1 MNKVTEDNVIF
12 DKELGSYFKCLRMDL
27 GLSVEDLS
35 NKCDLS
41 ESVICDL
48 EDGRQRFTIM
58 IIRKFCRALRI
69 SCGPIEG
76 ARSYCNYNS
85 LREIFDKLKRKRLS
99 KDLNELVGELDN
111 NQMSLLIDYCKQLKA
126 GCEDVRENIKVSF

>member
-1 MNKVTEDNVIF
+1 MKRVTEDDVIF

-35 NKCDLS
+35 NKCGLS

-48 EDGRQRFTIM
+48 EDGRQRFTVM
-58 IIRKFCRALRI
+58 LIRKFCKALRI
-69 SCGPIEG
+69 SCGPIEE

-85 LREIFDKLKRKRLS
+85 LREIFDKLRRKRLS
-99 KDLNELVGELDN
+99 KDLTELVGELDN
-111 NQMSLLIDYCKQLKA
+111 NQMRLLIDYCKQLKA
-126 GCEDVRENIKVSF
+126 GCEDVN

>member
-1 MNKVTEDNVIF
+1 MKRVIEDDVIF
-12 DKELGSYFKCLRMDL
+12 DKELGFYFKCLRMDL

-48 EDGRQRFTIM
+48 EDGRQRFTVM
-58 IIRKFCRALRI
+58 LVRKFCKALRI
-69 SCGPIEG
+69 PCGPIEG

-85 LREIFDKLKRKRLS
+85 LGELFDKLKRKRLS
-99 KDLNELVGELDN
+99 RDLTELVKELDN
-111 NQMSLLIDYCKQLKA
+111 NQMSLLVDYCKNLKVE
-126 GCEDVRENIKVSF
+126 CEDVT

>member
-1 MNKVTEDNVIF
+1 MKRVIEDDVIF
-12 DKELGSYFKCLRMDL
+12 DKELGSYLKCLRMDL

-35 NKCDLS
+35 NKCGLS

-48 EDGRQRFTIM
+48 EEGRQRFTVM
-58 IIRKFCRALRI
+58 FIRKFCKALRI
-69 SCGPIEG
+69 SCGPIEE

-85 LREIFDKLKRKRLS
+85 LREIFDKLRRKRLS

-111 NQMSLLIDYCKQLKA
+111 NQMSLLIDYCKQLKV
-126 GCEDVRENIKVSF
+126 GCEDVI

>member
-1 MNKVTEDNVIF
+1 MKRVIADDVMF

-41 ESVICDL
+41 ESVICNL
-48 EDGRQRFTIM
+48 ENGRQRFSIM
-58 IIRKFCRALRI
+58 FIRKFCKALRI
-69 SCGPIEG
+69 PSSPIEG

-85 LREIFDKLKRKRLS
+85 LREIFDRLRRNRLS
-99 KDLNELVGELDN
+99 KDLNELVDELDD
-111 NQMSLLIDYCKQLKA
+111 NQMILLIDYCKQLKA
-126 GCEDVRENIKVSF
+126 GCKDVS

>member
-1 MNKVTEDNVIF
+1 MKRVIEDDVIF
-12 DKELGSYFKCLRMDL
+12 DKELGSYLKCLRMDL

-35 NKCDLS
+35 NKCGLS

-48 EDGRQRFTIM
+48 EEGRQRFTVM
-58 IIRKFCRALRI
+58 FIRKFCKALRI

-85 LREIFDKLKRKRLS
+85 LREIFDKLRRKRLS

-111 NQMSLLIDYCKQLKA
+111 NQMSLLIDYCKQLKV
-126 GCEDVRENIKVSF
+126 GCEDVI